1 MHELDDIHDEL
12 KSAGHFNEVRIR
24 TLLQGGA
31 FAWRDTLEAEFR
43 LHDVLASGPTAM
55 VHSASQRS
63 GEHVALTL
71 RPAVWAGEGLLGAK
85 IGPPAAAK
93 AEAKKGPL
101 SFD

>member
-1 MHELDDIHDEL
+1 MV
-12 KSAGHFNEVRIR
+12 A
-24 TLLQGGA
+24 A
-31 FAWRDTLEAEFR
+31 AAER
-43 LHDVLASGPTAM
+43 GWPIDVIVERG
-55 VHSASQRS
+55 